1 MSREIVHSILIIL
14 TICVSF
20 LVSTSALNEHVLQ
33 INAAL
38 ILTLLIYKKTLG
50 KKSGSHLLESTVFSF
65 VVTTL
70 INGTGNLESPFF
82 FLIHFLLFSLS
93 LFLEPVVS
101 ITTALS
107 YILFFLLTFPTG
119 ASSMKLIPI
128 FSLAFLPPF
137 ALFLGQEFLRER
149 HERKKN
155 ESMKTNTFLFLS
167 LVLKNH
173 VKNIVNAV
181 ENYQGD
187 HHLQDIKKNAD
198 RMEKLIDEYE
208 NQL

>member
-1 MSREIVHSILIIL
+1 MSREIVHSILIIV

-20 LVSTSALNEHVLQ
+20 LISTSALNEYLLQ
-33 INAAL
+33 INAVF
-38 ILTLLIYKKTLG
+38 ILAFLIYKKTLG
-50 KKSGSHLLESTVFSF
+50 KSGNSHLLESTVFSF

-70 INGTGNLESPFF
+70 INTTGNLESPFF

-93 LFLEPVVS
+93 LFLEPIVS

-107 YILFFLLTFPTG
+107 YILFFLLTFPAG
-119 ASSMKLIPI
+119 ESSLKLIPI

-155 ESMKTNTFLFLS
+155 EDLKTNTFLFLS

-173 VKNIVNAV
+173 VKNIIDATD
-181 ENYQGD
+181 NYQGD

-198 RMEKLIDEYE
+198 RMKKLIDEYE
-208 NQL
+208 RQL